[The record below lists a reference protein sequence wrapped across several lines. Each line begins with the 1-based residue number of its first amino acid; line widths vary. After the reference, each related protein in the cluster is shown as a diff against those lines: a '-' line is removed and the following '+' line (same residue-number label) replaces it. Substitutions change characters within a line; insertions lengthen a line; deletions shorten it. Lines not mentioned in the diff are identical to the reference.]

1 MIDCSFITESFK
13 KQKDLAVGWLRV
25 KGAGTKMKMN
35 VYIAAQLFWRLRFLF
50 QSFIRKKAVFI
61 EALSFVIFWDLYALV
76 LCVFYGKKK
85 SINPLT
91 ISLLFKFSNPE
102 QSQSPLTKVQ
112 LLIRGTSG
120 KMFVCW

>member
-25 KGAGTKMKMN
+25 KGAGTKMKMS

-112 LLIRGTSG
+112 LFNKGT
-120 KMFVCW
+120 